1 MTDVSATTV
10 SSTTATLPAD
20 QPLALLAALAEAKDI
35 AAIERD
41 AGQIFH
47 ELGKIA
53 FSGKDPGKSVWYSMR
68 NPNGTWSQV
77 RCQQREAKLRYEAA
91 AEAIKTDERRRVVV
105 QALVAREPRF
115 NPAARHSLAAG
126 LEDVARH
133 FWGAKAIAITKRKG
147 VTLAAVPSID
157 NGPTRERMRQA
168 ANDNDPR
175 ASGVFRS
182 PFHRMFER
190 GQLDKDEAINE
201 LLYSAGVR
209 FYQDWYYSGLAG
221 GLGSFD
227 YSKPIVDS
235 SGGESSHMPR
245 TMREAARRQAFRA
258 AVAVLEPL
266 ELKMLEAVVLEEKTV
281 REVASAVTG
290 IGRLVNAQREALAL
304 LVSGLRRLVR
314 EYGLGQMPMAA

>member
-1 MTDVSATTV
+1 MTDLSATAP
-10 SSTTATLPAD
+10 TATVPTD
-20 QPLALLAALAEAKDI
+20 QPLAMLAALTTANDI
-35 AAIERD
+35 AVIERD

-47 ELGKIA
+47 DLGKLA
-53 FSGKDPGKSVWYSMR
+53 FNGKDPGKSVWYSMR

-77 RCQQREAKLRYEAA
+77 RCQQREAKVRYEAA
-91 AEAIKTDERRRVVV
+91 AEAIRTDERRRVVV

-115 NPAARHSLAAG
+115 NPDSLHSLAAG
-126 LEDVARH
+126 LEDLTRH
-133 FWGAKAIAITKRKG
+133 FWGAKAVATTKRNG
-147 VTLAAVPSID
+147 VTLAGVPSID
-157 NGPTRERMRQA
+157 NGPTPERMRQA

-175 ASGVFRS
+175 AGGVFRS

-221 GLGSFD
+221 GLDSFD

-245 TMREAARRQAFRA
+245 TVREAARRQAWRA
-258 AVAVLEPL
+258 AVAILRPI
-266 ELKMLEAVVLEEKTV
+266 ELRVIMAVVLDEKTV
-281 REVASAVTG
+281 RDAARPSGLRGDSTQ
-290 IGRLVNAQREALAL
+290 IQKEAKEL
-304 LVSGLRRLVR
+304 LVSGLRRLVK
-314 EYGLGQMPMAA
+314 EYGLARIDLAA

>member
-1 MTDVSATTV
+1 MTDLSATT
-10 SSTTATLPAD
+10 TLPTN
-20 QPLALLAALAEAKDI
+20 QPLALLAALTAAKDI

-47 ELGKIA
+47 DLGKLA
-53 FSGKDPGKSVWYSMR
+53 FNGKVPGKSVWYSMR

-77 RCQQREAKLRYEAA
+77 RCQQREAKVRYEAA
-91 AEAIKTDERRRVVV
+91 AEAIRTDERRRVVV

-115 NPAARHSLAAG
+115 NPASRHSLAAG
-126 LEDVARH
+126 LEDLTRH
-133 FWGAKAIAITKRKG
+133 FWGAKAISTTRRNG

-157 NGPTRERMRQA
+157 NGPTPERMRQA

-175 ASGVFRS
+175 AGGVFRS

-245 TMREAARRQAFRA
+245 TMREAARRQAWRA
-258 AVAVLEPL
+258 AVALLAPI
-266 ELKMLEAVVLEEKTV
+266 ELRMIEAVVLGEKTV
-281 REVASAVTG
+281 EEVCVKITG
-290 IGRLVNAQREALAL
+290 TGRVSNARREAKSILVQAL
-304 LVSGLRRLVR
+304 TNLVKL
-314 EYGLGQMPMAA
+314 YGLAGFKQVA